1 MGDRHLPNHYWRK
14 IMRRYIKKVL
24 APVDGSECSKKAL
37 DMAMAIAKES
47 HAKLTILEVIE
58 EFGPLPGYYDEAPQ
72 GVDRVKWI
80 SEQRFEDVHPL
91 LDEENIEWDR
101 IVTEGYPAEKI
112 CEIAEKGS
120 YDIII
125 LGSKGRSAISRFL
138 LGSISDRVVHHAL
151 CSVCV
156 VK

>member
-1 MGDRHLPNHYWRK
+1 
-14 IMRRYIKKVL
+14 MRRYIKKVL

-37 DMAMAIAKES
+37 NMAIAIAKES

-58 EFGPLPGYYDEAPQ
+58 EFGPLPGYYDTAPP

-80 SEQRFEDVHPL
+80 SEQRFEKVHPL

-101 IVTEGYPAEKI
+101 IVTEGYPADII
-112 CEIAEKGS
+112 CEIAETGGF
-120 YDIII
+120 DIIV

>member
-1 MGDRHLPNHYWRK
+1 M
-14 IMRRYIKKVL
+14 MRRYIKKVL

-37 DMAMAIAKES
+37 NMAIAIAKES

-58 EFGPLPGYYDEAPQ
+58 EFGPLPGYYDAAPS

-80 SEQRFEDVHPL
+80 SEQRFEEVHPL

-101 IVTEGYPAEKI
+101 IVTEGYPADKI
-112 CEIAEKGS
+112 CEIAETGNF
-120 YDIII
+120 DIIV
-125 LGSKGRSAISRFL
+125 LGSKGRSAIGRFL
-138 LGSISDRVVHHAL
+138 LGSISDRVVHHAP